1 MPSAL
6 LIDFD
11 GVLRQWPD
19 LADWPYEITQAEI
32 RGVAFAPALLRRA
45 ILGEVQDEVWREII
59 VSGLARSHDPS
70 QSQSAVDLWSRSAG
84 VLVPDVVE
92 LLRRLAADYRVV
104 LATNATS
111 RLTIDLESLGL
122 SNRFHAIANS
132 SRLGVAKPDPA
143 FFQAALQL
151 AEVSSNEALFI
162 DDTLE
167 NVRSASRLG
176 ITSHHFRSPDLMAAF
191 LEQHNAL
198 VGGTHA

>member
-19 LADWPYEITQAEI
+19 LADWPYEIAESEI
-32 RGVAFAPALLRRA
+32 RGVAFNPALLRQVV
-45 ILGEVQDEVWREII
+45 LGEIQDEDWRGMI
-59 VSGLARSHDPS
+59 VSALALSHGQLES
-70 QSQSAVDLWSRSAG
+70 QRAVELWSRGAG
-84 VLVPDVVE
+84 VLVPEVLEV
-92 LLRRLAADYRVV
+92 LARLPANYRVV

-111 RLTIDLESLGL
+111 RLPVDIQSLGL
-122 SNRFHAIANS
+122 SHRFHAIANS
-132 SRLGVAKPDPA
+132 SQLGVAKPAPA

-151 AEVSSNEALFI
+151 AAVAPKDALFI

-167 NVRSASRLG
+167 NVSSAERLG
-176 ITSHHFRSPDLMAAF
+176 ITSHHYRSPSLMAAF

-198 VGGTHA
+198 VRA

>member
-11 GVLRQWPD
+11 GVLRQWPY
-19 LADWPYEITQAEI
+19 LADWPHEITEAEV
-32 RGVAFAPALLRRA
+32 RGVAFAPALLRPA
-45 ILGEVQDEVWREII
+45 ILGEVQDEAWRAEI

-70 QSQSAVDLWSRSAG
+70 ESQSAVDLWSRGAG
-84 VLVPDVVE
+84 VLVPDVIG

-111 RLTIDLESLGL
+111 RLTIDIESLGL

-151 AEVSSNEALFI
+151 AEVSPNDALFI

-167 NVRSASRLG
+167 NVSSASRLG
-176 ITSHHFRSPDLMAAF
+176 IPSHHFRSPGLMAAF

-198 VGGTHA
+198 VGHEL

>member
-1 MPSAL
+1 MLSAL

-19 LADWPYEITQAEI
+19 LADWPHEITEAEI
-32 RGVAFAPALLRRA
+32 RSVAFAPALLRQVV
-45 ILGEVQDEVWREII
+45 LGEIQDEVWRGII

-70 QSQSAVDLWSRSAG
+70 QSQLAVDLWSRSAG
-84 VLVPDVVE
+84 VLVPEVVG
-92 LLRRLAADYRVV
+92 LLRRLPAHCRVV

-111 RLTIDLESLGL
+111 RLPFDIDSLGL
-122 SNRFHAIANS
+122 SHCFHAIANS

-151 AEVSSNEALFI
+151 AEAPPEDALFI

-167 NVRSASRLG
+167 NIDSASRLG
-176 ITSHHFRSPDLMAAF
+176 ITSHHYRCPSLMAAF

-198 VGGTHA
+198 VGA